1 MAKPVYNMATQ
12 KPVGFF
18 IALTSQQSKRAPLTS
33 ADKAAELGT
42 IAGEI
47 YVVYV
52 AVKIDNVV
60 WLRVESQVPNTPEWV
75 REKTE
80 TGGSV
85 KSCGVYVGAEPLL
98 ID

>member
-1 MAKPVYNMATQ
+1 MAKPIYNLSTQ

-18 IALTSQQSKRAPLTS
+18 IATTSQQSKRAPFPK
-33 ADKAAELGT
+33 AEKAAELGAV
-42 IAGEI
+42 AGEI
-47 YVVYV
+47 YIVYV
-52 AVKIDNVV
+52 AVKVDNIV
-60 WLRVESQVPNTPEWV
+60 WLRLDSQVPNTPEWV

-85 KSCGVYVGAEPLL
+85 KSYGVYVGNEPLL